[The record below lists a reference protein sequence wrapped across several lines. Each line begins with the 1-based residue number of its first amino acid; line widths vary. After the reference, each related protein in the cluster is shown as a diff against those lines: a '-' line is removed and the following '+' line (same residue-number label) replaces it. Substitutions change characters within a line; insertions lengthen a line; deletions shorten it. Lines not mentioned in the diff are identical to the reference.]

1 MNGLRRVVLVFA
13 SGLLAVLGLAAV
25 PSASAQTSA
34 PPLTYTVQTTGG
46 DLAHAQD
53 GDPLRITVAGLPANA
68 TANFVVCPAQLR
80 DSLLKSQ
87 LDPVTKK
94 LVWVPDPSFANRVT
108 AYCGNLND
116 ELSGALFQTP
126 RSDRGRSAASQTVVF
141 DTSVPR
147 GASAPKAV
155 AFDPEFT
162 TLAASATIPWP
173 ANPAKKQYSFACDET
188 HPCTMMLKLTGK
200 PAGATVPQTVYDSS
214 ITFAA
219 SAPGL
224 KIQGC
229 GGVGAGTVTASMPE
243 RFGRT
248 AVAWN
253 QMLCA
258 PTKAVQPAN
267 IVAETEDSGLTSF
280 DKGDSDVV
288 VTGSGGT
295 LAAQSVRARSY
306 VPVALNA
313 TVVAAVGW
321 TPTDRSDTGAALLS
335 RLSGGPAFSWDDVA
349 NLLSK
354 GGELP
359 DSTGRGGVFADG
371 SALVARNP
379 ALAVIS
385 GPTSPVQAPDSRAG
399 HFDNTFYGVTGEAGP
414 GSVPLTLSGR
424 LAGLPAWT
432 YGSFRDAQGK
442 PLAGNGKPVGVVG
455 DLNTLNLGDDGVHNV
470 DAKTGRIN
478 VRKQVSSATLGTGQ
492 ECVNG
497 CLNWVVTDLATATEY
512 GWTPAALPDGK
523 GGYVAPTPATLQAA
537 AAHAQPAEDGSLHL
551 TGGAGY
557 PLTFVESVTAPVNPL
572 VDAACAPEKAK
583 QDQLATFLK
592 AATNGGQNSMGPGLV
607 PLTPDL
613 LSAAQDA
620 VAKVGTGTASAACH
634 EQQEAQNPGTGPGG
648 PGDTGGGGPVTGGFG
663 GTGPGTPVAGPGPE
677 AAALAMQAPTQ
688 ASVQAARNLAD
699 GVRIP
704 LFPGAGALA
713 ALIPLLALVALV
725 LLPSATGYLTAGKPL
740 PPWVNRLAR
749 RVAALWVSVLRIPA
763 LRGRA

>member
-13 SGLLAVLGLAAV
+13 SGLLAVLGLAVV
-25 PSASAQTSA
+25 PSASAQTTT
-34 PPLTYTVQTTGG
+34 PPLTYTVQTSGA

-53 GDPLRITVAGLPANA
+53 GDPLHITVSGLPADA
-68 TANFVVCPAQLR
+68 TATFYVCPAQLR

-94 LVWVPDPSFANRVT
+94 LVWVPDPSLANRVN
-108 AYCGNLND
+108 AYCGSFND
-116 ELSGALFQTP
+116 ELSGAPFQTP
-126 RSDRGRSAASQTVVF
+126 RSERGRSALTQSVVF
-141 DTSVPR
+141 DTYVPR
-147 GASAPKAV
+147 GTSAPKNV
-155 AFDPEFT
+155 SFDPEFT
-162 TLAASATIPWP
+162 TLNPSATIPWP
-173 ANPAKKQYSFACDET
+173 ANPDKKQYSYTCDDA

-200 PAGATVPQTVYDSS
+200 PAGATAAQTVYDSS
-214 ITFAA
+214 ISFTA
-219 SAPGL
+219 SPPGL

-253 QMLCA
+253 QLLCA
-258 PTKAVQPAN
+258 PTKAAQPAN
-267 IVAETEDSGLTSF
+267 ILAETEDTGLTSF

-288 VTGSGGT
+288 FTGSGGA
-295 LAAQSVRARSY
+295 LAAQDVRARSY

-313 TVVAAVGW
+313 TVLAAVGW
-321 TPTDRSDTGAALLS
+321 TPTDRSDSGAALVA
-335 RLSGGPAFSWDDVA
+335 RLASNLRFSWDDVA
-349 NLLSK
+349 NMLSK

-359 DSTGRGGVFADG
+359 DAGGRGGIFTNG
-371 SALVARNP
+371 SALVTRNP
-379 ALAVIS
+379 ALAAIS
-385 GPTSPVQAPDSRAG
+385 GPTSPVQAPDARAG
-399 HFDNTFYGVTGEAGP
+399 HSDSTFYGVTGESGP
-414 GSVPLTLSGR
+414 GSVPLALSGK

-432 YGSFRDAQGK
+432 YGNFRSPQGD
-442 PLAGNGKPVGVVG
+442 PLAGNGKPVGVVS

-478 VRKQVSSATLGTGQ
+478 VRKQVSNTTLGTGI
-492 ECVNG
+492 ECTNG

-512 GWTPAALPDGK
+512 GWTPVALPNGK
-523 GGYVAPTPATLQAA
+523 GGYIAPTPATLQAA
-537 AAHAQPAEDGSLHL
+537 AAHAKPAKDGSLEI
-551 TGGAGY
+551 TGAADDPNAY
-557 PLTFVESVTAPVNPL
+557 PLTFVESMAAPVNPL
-572 VDAACAPEKAK
+572 VDASCAPEKAK

-592 AATNGGQNSMGPGLV
+592 AATNGGQNGMGPGMV
-607 PLTPDL
+607 ALTPDL

-620 VAKVGTGTASAACH
+620 ATKVGTGTAASACH
-634 EQQEAQNPGTGPGG
+634 EQQEAQNPAADGPG
-648 PGDTGGGGPVTGGFG
+648 PGASGGPVGGDLG
-663 GTGPGTPVAGPGPE
+663 GNGPGSGASATGPAQD
-677 AAALAMQAPTQ
+677 AALTMKAPTA

-725 LLPSATGYLTAGKPL
+725 LLPSSTGYLTAGKPL
-740 PPWVNRLAR
+740 PPWVNRFAR
-749 RVAALWVSVLRIPA
+749 RLRT